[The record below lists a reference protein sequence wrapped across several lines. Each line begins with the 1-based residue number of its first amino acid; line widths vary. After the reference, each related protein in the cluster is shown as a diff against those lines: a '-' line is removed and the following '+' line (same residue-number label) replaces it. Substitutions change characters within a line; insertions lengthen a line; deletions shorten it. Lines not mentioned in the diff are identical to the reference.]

1 VSLQCIRG
9 ECGTF
14 LNGVIAVAVVD
25 EGQEV
30 LNSYRLAFGHMVDV
44 EEEVDGEISSALLIV
59 SVCIKPDEPYCGGGG
74 GEDQL
79 GFVKAG

>member
-1 VSLQCIRG
+1 M
-9 ECGTF
+9 
-14 LNGVIAVAVVD
+14 VD

-59 SVCIKPDEPYCGGGG
+59 SVCIKPDEPCCVGGGG
-74 GEDQL
+74 KISWECVEAGKAYQL
-79 GFVKAG
+79 KSPNENLSLCM